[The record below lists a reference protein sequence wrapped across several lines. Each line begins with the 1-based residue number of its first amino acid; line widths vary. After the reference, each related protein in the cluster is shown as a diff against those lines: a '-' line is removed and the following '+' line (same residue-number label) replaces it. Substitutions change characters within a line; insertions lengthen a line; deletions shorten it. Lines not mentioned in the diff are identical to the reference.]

1 MTDVVSDHEMPE
13 HYKSGYILGHPKG
26 LYMLFATEMW
36 ERFSYYGMRTLL
48 IFYLT
53 KHFLF
58 TDGKAYMIYGA
69 YTALVY
75 LVPVIG
81 GVIADRYLG
90 ARKAVTFGAILL
102 VLGHFG
108 MAFEGPPAI
117 QDGEVIT
124 RSAFHLQIFFL
135 SLALIIGGVGFLKAN
150 ISTIVGKLY
159 PHNDPHRDSGFTIF
173 YMGINLGA
181 LIATLACGYI
191 GETYGWRYGFGLAG
205 IGMLFGLIQF
215 LRGQHLLEGH
225 AEAPDDDRLKEKVFA
240 GLSREWIIY
249 LGGFLMVAVSWQL
262 VQHQDLVGGLLGL
275 FAAVV
280 SLVVLGYSMV
290 KCTKVERHQIWVALV
305 LVLFSVL
312 FWALFEQA
320 GSSLNLF
327 TDRVVDRRIFG
338 WTATAGMFQ
347 SLNAGF
353 IFILAPIFAWGW
365 VWLSKRG
372 LEPNTPVKFSL
383 GILQVGLGFLL
394 LVMGIK
400 ASGDGMIGL
409 WWIVGL
415 YLLHTSGELC
425 LSPVGLS
432 MITKLSP
439 VRIGSMMMGVW
450 FLASAGANFIAGLI
464 SRMTSTQTH
473 GGKITDIALAKAT
486 YIEVY
491 SMVGWYAIGAAG
503 ILFVLSFVLR
513 RGMHGVH

>member
-1 MTDVVSDHEMPE
+1 MTNIVSDHEPPE
-13 HYKSGYILGHPKG
+13 HYKSGNILGHPKG

-58 TDGKAYMIYGA
+58 EDGKASLIYGA

-81 GVIADRYLG
+81 GMIADRWLG
-90 ARKAVTFGAILL
+90 ARKAVTYGAVLL

-117 QDGEVIT
+117 ADGEVIT
-124 RSAFHLQIFFL
+124 RSQTHLQIFFL

-150 ISTIVGKLY
+150 ISIIVGKLY
-159 PHNDPHRDSGFTIF
+159 AENDPRRDGGFTIF
-173 YMGINLGA
+173 YMGINIGA
-181 LIATLACGYI
+181 FIATLACGYL

-205 IGMLFGLIQF
+205 VGMLIGLIQF
-215 LRGQHLLEGH
+215 LRGRHLLEGH
-225 AEAPDDDRLKEKVFA
+225 AEAPDPEKLAAPAFL
-240 GLSREWIIY
+240 GLSLEKTIY
-249 LGGFLMVAVSWQL
+249 LGGILMVVICWQL
-262 VQHQDLVGGLLGL
+262 VQYQHLVGGLLGL
-275 FAAVV
+275 FAATI
-280 SLVVLGYSMV
+280 SLLIIGYSLR
-290 KCTKVERHQIWVALV
+290 KCSKEERDQIWVALV
-305 LVLFSVL
+305 LVSSSVL

-320 GSSLNLF
+320 GSSLNLL
-327 TDRVVDRRIFG
+327 TDRAVDRTVLGFE
-338 WTATAGMFQ
+338 ATAGMFQ

-353 IFILAPIFAWGW
+353 IFTLAPVFAWGW
-365 VWLSKRG
+365 VWLAKRG

-383 GILQVGLGFLL
+383 GLLQVGLGFLL

-400 ASGDGMIGL
+400 ASGDGLIGL

-415 YLLHTSGELC
+415 YMLHTTGELC

-439 VRIGSMMMGVW
+439 ARIVGLMMGIW

-464 SRMTSTQTH
+464 AASTGTTTH
-473 GGKITDIALAKAT
+473 GGAITDMAAAKLT

-491 SMVGWYAIGAAG
+491 TQVGWYAVIAAG
-503 ILFVLSFVLR
+503 VLFVLSFILR
-513 RGMHGVH
+513 KGMHGVH

>member
-13 HYKSGYILGHPKG
+13 HYKSGYIMGHPKG

-58 TDGKAYMIYGA
+58 TDGKASLIYGA

-102 VLGHFG
+102 VIGHLG
-108 MAFEGPPAI
+108 MAFEGPPAML
-117 QDGEVIT
+117 DGEVIT
-124 RSAFHLQIFFL
+124 RSETHLQIFFL
-135 SLALIIGGVGFLKAN
+135 SLAFIIAGVGFLKAN

-159 PHNDPHRDSGFTIF
+159 AQNDPRRDSGFTIF

-181 LIATLACGYI
+181 FIATLACGYI

-205 IGMLFGLIQF
+205 IGMLLGLIQF

-225 AEAPDDDRLKEKVFA
+225 AEAPDPDKLKEKVFA
-240 GLSREWIIY
+240 GLSREWMIY

-275 FAAVV
+275 FGAAVA
-280 SLVVLGYSMV
+280 LIVLSYSMT
-290 KCTKVERHQIWVALV
+290 KCSKVERDQIWVALV
-305 LVLFSVL
+305 LVMFSVL

-327 TDRVVDRRIFG
+327 TDRVVDRQIFG
-338 WTATAGMFQ
+338 WTPTAGMFQ

-353 IFILAPIFAWGW
+353 IFMLAPVFAWGW
-365 VWLSKRG
+365 VWLARRG
-372 LEPNTPVKFSL
+372 WEPNTPVKFSL

-439 VRIGSMMMGVW
+439 MRIGSMMMGVW

-464 SRMTSTQTH
+464 SRMTSTETH
-473 GGKITDIALAKAT
+473 GGAITDVALAKAT

-491 SMVGWYAIGAAG
+491 SMVGWYAIGAAF
-503 ILFVLSFVLR
+503 ILFLLSFVLR